1 MQLSKKR
8 KSRAAFLVNFVPAMM
23 KTTSLLFLF
32 LTAFFFRAEAQTAAP
47 TPAVE
52 VVGDKRVGTLVEK
65 HTELN
70 QRGKGKG
77 YRVQIYFG
85 SDKAKAKEV
94 KAKFLNIYGREMRA
108 YEPYEQPNFKIR
120 VGDFRTRMEAY
131 RFWKKIKAD
140 FPTAFIVESDIEPG
154 EERSK

>member
-1 MQLSKKR
+1 MTKPVL
-8 KSRAAFLVNFVPAMM
+8 
-23 KTTSLLFLF
+23 LLFLS
-32 LTAFFFRAEAQTAAP
+32 LLIGFFRAGAQTAAP
-47 TPAVE
+47 APSVE
-52 VVGDKRVGTLVEK
+52 VVADKRVGTLVEK
-65 HTELN
+65 HTEIN
-70 QRGKGKG
+70 QRGKSKG

-85 SDKAKAKEV
+85 SDKAKAKEM
-94 KAKFLNIYGREMRA
+94 KAKFLNLYGREMRA

-154 EERSK
+154 EENAK

>member
-1 MQLSKKR
+1 MQLSKNR
-8 KSRAAFLVNFVPAMM
+8 KISCGFLANFVPVMT
-23 KTTSLLFLF
+23 KPVLFLF
-32 LTAFFFRAEAQTAAP
+32 LSLLIGFFRAGAQTAAP
-47 TPAVE
+47 TPSVE
-52 VVGDKRVGTLVEK
+52 VVADKRVGTLVEK
-65 HTELN
+65 HTEIN
-70 QRGKGKG
+70 QRGKSKG

-85 SDKAKAKEV
+85 SDKAKAKEM
-94 KAKFLNIYGREMRA
+94 KAKFLNLYGREMRA

-154 EERSK
+154 EEHAK

>member
-1 MQLSKKR
+1 M
-8 KSRAAFLVNFVPAMM
+8 ANFVAVMTKPVL
-23 KTTSLLFLF
+23 LLFLS
-32 LTAFFFRAEAQTAAP
+32 LVIGFFRAGAQTAAP
-47 TPAVE
+47 APSVE
-52 VVGDKRVGTLVEK
+52 VVADKRVGTLVEK
-65 HTELN
+65 HTEIN

-85 SDKAKAKEV
+85 SDKAKAKEM
-94 KAKFLNIYGREMRA
+94 KAKFLNLYGREMRA

-140 FPTAFIVESDIEPG
+140 FPTAFIVESDIEPV
-154 EERSK
+154 EEHSK

>member
-1 MQLSKKR
+1 MTKPVL
-8 KSRAAFLVNFVPAMM
+8 
-23 KTTSLLFLF
+23 LLFLS
-32 LTAFFFRAEAQTAAP
+32 LLIGFFRAGAQTAAP
-47 TPAVE
+47 TPSVE
-52 VVGDKRVGTLVEK
+52 VVADKRVGTLVEK
-65 HTELN
+65 HTEIN

-85 SDKAKAKEV
+85 SDKAKAKEM
-94 KAKFLNIYGREMRA
+94 KAKFLNLYGREMRA

-154 EERSK
+154 EEHGK

>member
-1 MQLSKKR
+1 MTKP
-8 KSRAAFLVNFVPAMM
+8 V
-23 KTTSLLFLF
+23 LFLF
-32 LTAFFFRAEAQTAAP
+32 LSLLIGFFRAGAQTTAP
-47 TPAVE
+47 APSVE
-52 VVGDKRVGTLVEK
+52 VVADKRVGTLVEK
-65 HTELN
+65 HTEIN
-70 QRGKGKG
+70 QRGKSKG

-85 SDKAKAKEV
+85 SDKAKAKEM
-94 KAKFLNIYGREMRA
+94 KAKFLNLYGREMRA

-154 EERSK
+154 EEHSK

>member
-1 MQLSKKR
+1 MTKP
-8 KSRAAFLVNFVPAMM
+8 V
-23 KTTSLLFLF
+23 LFLF
-32 LTAFFFRAEAQTAAP
+32 LSLLIGFFRAGAQTAAP
-47 TPAVE
+47 APSVE
-52 VVGDKRVGTLVEK
+52 VVADKRVGTLVEK
-65 HTELN
+65 HTEIN
-70 QRGKGKG
+70 QRGKSKG

-85 SDKAKAKEV
+85 SDKAKAKEM
-94 KAKFLNIYGREMRA
+94 KAKFLNLYGREMRA

-154 EERSK
+154 EEHTK

>member
-1 MQLSKKR
+1 MTKPVL
-8 KSRAAFLVNFVPAMM
+8 
-23 KTTSLLFLF
+23 LLFLS
-32 LTAFFFRAEAQTAAP
+32 LVIGFFRAGAQTAAP
-47 TPAVE
+47 APSVE
-52 VVGDKRVGTLVEK
+52 VVADKRVGTLVEK
-65 HTELN
+65 HTEIN

-85 SDKAKAKEV
+85 SDKAKAKEM
-94 KAKFLNIYGREMRA
+94 KAKFLNLYGREMRA

-140 FPTAFIVESDIEPG
+140 FPTAFIVESDIEPV
-154 EERSK
+154 EEHSK

>member
-1 MQLSKKR
+1 MTKPVL
-8 KSRAAFLVNFVPAMM
+8 
-23 KTTSLLFLF
+23 LLFLF
-32 LTAFFFRAEAQTAAP
+32 LLIGFFRAGAQTAAL
-47 TPAVE
+47 TPSVE
-52 VVGDKRVGTLVEK
+52 VVSDKRVGTLVEK
-65 HTELN
+65 HTEIN

-85 SDKAKAKEV
+85 SDKAKAKEM
-94 KAKFLNIYGREMRA
+94 KAKFLNLYGREMRA

-154 EERSK
+154 EEHSK

>member
-1 MQLSKKR
+1 MTKPVL
-8 KSRAAFLVNFVPAMM
+8 
-23 KTTSLLFLF
+23 LLFLS
-32 LTAFFFRAEAQTAAP
+32 LLIGFFRAGAQTAAP
-47 TPAVE
+47 TPSVE
-52 VVGDKRVGTLVEK
+52 VVSDKRVSTLVEK
-65 HTELN
+65 HTEIN

-85 SDKAKAKEV
+85 SDKAKAKEM
-94 KAKFLNIYGREMRA
+94 KAKFLNLYGREMRA

-154 EERSK
+154 EEHSK

>member
-1 MQLSKKR
+1 MTKP
-8 KSRAAFLVNFVPAMM
+8 V
-23 KTTSLLFLF
+23 LFLF
-32 LTAFFFRAEAQTAAP
+32 LSLLIGFFRAGAQTAAP
-47 TPAVE
+47 APSVE
-52 VVGDKRVGTLVEK
+52 VVADKRVGTLAEK
-65 HTELN
+65 HTEIN
-70 QRGKGKG
+70 QRGKSKG

-85 SDKAKAKEV
+85 SDKAKAKEM
-94 KAKFLNIYGREMRA
+94 KAKFLNLYGREMRA

-154 EERSK
+154 EENAK

>member
-1 MQLSKKR
+1 MTKPVL
-8 KSRAAFLVNFVPAMM
+8 
-23 KTTSLLFLF
+23 LLFLS
-32 LTAFFFRAEAQTAAP
+32 LLIGFFRAGAQTAAP
-47 TPAVE
+47 TPSVE
-52 VVGDKRVGTLVEK
+52 VVSDKRVGTLVEK
-65 HTELN
+65 HTEIN

-85 SDKAKAKEV
+85 SDKAKAKEM
-94 KAKFLNIYGREMRA
+94 KAKFLNLYGREMRA

-154 EERSK
+154 EEHSK